1 VDTNPAG
8 NGEAD
13 VVFTP
18 ELLDALGLRGLTIG
32 GNITLLRD
40 GSPAYTTGRRAIE
53 LD

>member
-13 VVFTP
+13 VVFAP